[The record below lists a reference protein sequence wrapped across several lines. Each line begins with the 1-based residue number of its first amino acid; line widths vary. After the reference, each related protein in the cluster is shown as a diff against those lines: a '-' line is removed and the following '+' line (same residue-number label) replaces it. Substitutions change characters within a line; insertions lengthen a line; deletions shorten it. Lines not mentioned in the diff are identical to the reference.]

1 MLGYIFLAYF
11 FFLGFFETFFILN
24 IIGGWVVIGGVI
36 GLLGIMLGVRL
47 GMWSFI
53 LVVILYVFVVEDKL
67 LYKLGVW

>member
-1 MLGYIFLAYF
+1 M
-11 FFLGFFETFFILN
+11 FFILN
-24 IIGGWVVIGGVI
+24 IIGGWVVIGVII

-47 GMWSFI
+47 GTWSFI